1 MIGKQVFL
9 FSSIGLVG
17 LSLFLIVLIFRYG
30 KTFVQRIWG
39 YFNVFI
45 IIWGI
50 GAILVALSKTPQE
63 AIFAWRVG
71 IIGAILTAVTFFHF
85 SACFHNFT
93 FKKLLLKFVYIQ
105 GAIFVLLDVV
115 GRDIYINETYELY
128 GLHYLKA
135 TTLSFYLSY
144 LLWVIILTMGFY
156 GLLRAFFIARGFKR
170 AQMSYLVVGTTIGWL
185 GAITYT
191 LPFFGIKI
199 YPLGNFTIPL
209 YCLIVTYGILKYRL
223 LDIKVTITRTG
234 IALTVYT
241 LFFGLPFYLGYK
253 TNSWLLSTSSAIL
266 LAIPAPFIKAEN
278 VILAQ
283 QRRYQKILLQ
293 AAEGMVTEHNLDRLL
308 KLIVYVVKKTVKP
321 TFAAIFS
328 HDRENKVYVLKAV
341 RDRRSTFPG
350 IVFDQDSPLIFYLR
364 NNYLPHTKDEM
375 PVYARNYLEKELRIP
390 FDLIV
395 PSIIEDEVLGFLI
408 LGEKL
413 DKSAYTQDDIN
424 VFKIL
429 SHQAALAIENCLF
442 LEEFKKVQ
450 QQLFQAEKLAS
461 IGGIADGVAHQI
473 KNRLNHFSLASGEL
487 KMAIKDFI
495 DKNPNIVKEAKLKE
509 LFDYFMQI
517 ADSLSRNVKRTDGI
531 IRGILNFARTTEK
544 DTYFGWCSLEEMIK
558 SSLNLILI
566 KHEVASIPVEVNL
579 NSIDMIWGVKSQ
591 LNEVIYNLTDNS
603 YEATQMLIEIL
614 SPQERENYQPKIRI
628 EAKEE
633 PLDYLIIISDNGI
646 GIKEED
652 KRRIF
657 APFFTTK
664 ASYKSGSGI
673 GMYVVRRI
681 VEENHKGK
689 IWFESQY
696 KKGTTFYIRLPKPK
710 KSLTLNKIDSTNR

>member
-1 MIGKQVFL
+1 
-9 FSSIGLVG
+9 
-17 LSLFLIVLIFRYG
+17 
-30 KTFVQRIWG
+30 
-39 YFNVFI
+39 
-45 IIWGI
+45 
-50 GAILVALSKTPQE
+50 
-63 AIFAWRVG
+63 
-71 IIGAILTAVTFFHF
+71 
-85 SACFHNFT
+85 
-93 FKKLLLKFVYIQ
+93 
-105 GAIFVLLDVV
+105 
-115 GRDIYINETYELY
+115 
-128 GLHYLKA
+128 
-135 TTLSFYLSY
+135 
-144 LLWVIILTMGFY
+144 
-156 GLLRAFFIARGFKR
+156 
-170 AQMSYLVVGTTIGWL
+170 
-185 GAITYT
+185 
-191 LPFFGIKI
+191 
-199 YPLGNFTIPL
+199 
-209 YCLIVTYGILKYRL
+209 
-223 LDIKVTITRTG
+223 
-234 IALTVYT
+234 
-241 LFFGLPFYLGYK
+241 
-253 TNSWLLSTSSAIL
+253 
-266 LAIPAPFIKAEN
+266 
-278 VILAQ
+278 
-283 QRRYQKILLQ
+283 
-293 AAEGMVTEHNLDRLL
+293 
-308 KLIVYVVKKTVKP
+308 
-321 TFAAIFS
+321 
-328 HDRENKVYVLKAV
+328 
-341 RDRRSTFPG
+341 
-350 IVFDQDSPLIFYLR
+350 
-364 NNYLPHTKDEM
+364 M

-390 FDLIV
+390 FNLIV